1 MEAEL
6 DTKEF
11 IVIDNGSGFIKAGY
25 SGQDAPRF
33 IMPTVVGKFEPTE
46 PGRPAIT
53 KLGHDLDLKSPG
65 CPLSFPI
72 ERGVVRE
79 TETDW
84 EYMRDIWLH
93 IITNELQEDPSTA
106 NVLITDSPL
115 NSRENRLKMA
125 ELMFNSI
132 GVSSLGIMS
141 TAVLDLFATGR
152 TRGLVVD
159 SGDGLTCVVP
169 VFEGYALPHAIR
181 KMPLAGTDITNFILQ
196 KLSADLKPSQFAV
209 ARGIKEQMLVV
220 PNNFDN
226 ALRGPDLISEDERCY
241 ELPGGKII
249 KMDKQTRLE
258 AAELLF
264 RPSILDRDADDISTE
279 TVRSILKCDS
289 DLRADMYGNIILAGG
304 TSMMRG
310 FHQRMEHELRAK
322 LPKDIAYDDIR
333 VVSDSFREHA
343 AWIGGSMLASL
354 STFPQFMTMSK
365 GQWDEEGT
373 LKPALIQKY
382 SF

>member
-1 MEAEL
+1 
-6 DTKEF
+6 
-11 IVIDNGSGFIKAGY
+11 
-25 SGQDAPRF
+25 
-33 IMPTVVGKFEPTE
+33 
-46 PGRPAIT
+46 
-53 KLGHDLDLKSPG
+53 
-65 CPLSFPI
+65 
-72 ERGVVRE
+72 
-79 TETDW
+79 
-84 EYMRDIWLH
+84 
-93 IITNELQEDPSTA
+93 
-106 NVLITDSPL
+106 
-115 NSRENRLKMA
+115 
-125 ELMFNSI
+125 
-132 GVSSLGIMS
+132 
-141 TAVLDLFATGR
+141 
-152 TRGLVVD
+152 
-159 SGDGLTCVVP
+159 